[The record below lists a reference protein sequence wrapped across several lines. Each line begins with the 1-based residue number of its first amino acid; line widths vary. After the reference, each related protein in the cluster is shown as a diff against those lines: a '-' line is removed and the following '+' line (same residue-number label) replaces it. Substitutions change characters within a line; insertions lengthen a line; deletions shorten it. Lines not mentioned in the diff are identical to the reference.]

1 MVNTKTPDFSSILT
15 EAAFQVLIEVL
26 YLLKEFENSLILVGG
41 WVPILLLPDASEK
54 HVGTVDVDIAIDGR
68 ALSESGSKTIEDIL
82 LGNGYLPGGEPGRY
96 IRTIKIK
103 EQEIDVPVDFLVG
116 EHGFLPDNEL
126 FDITG
131 VRPITAP
138 GSDLAFDSYEKI
150 KIEGKLQNGSKYSAE
165 IKSASIV
172 SFLVM
177 KAHVLNVREKSK
189 DAYDIW
195 FCLANHPDGIESIA
209 TAFEPHLGRNS
220 VKIAFSIMAEYFS
233 DVKAKGPEMVIEEEG
248 TKDPE
253 LREFLRQ
260 DAYQRVNDLL
270 MRLNRRSG

>member
-1 MVNTKTPDFSSILT
+1 VVKPKTFDFSSILT

-26 YLLKEFENSLILVGG
+26 YLLQEFESSLILVGG
-41 WVPILLLPDASEK
+41 WVPILLLPDVSEK

-68 ALSESGSKTIEDIL
+68 ALTESGSNTIEDIL
-82 LGNGYLPGGEPGRY
+82 LGNDYLPGGEPGRY
-96 IRTIKIK
+96 IRTLKIK
-103 EQEIDVPVDFLVG
+103 GQEIDVPVDFLVS

-138 GSDLAFDSYEKI
+138 GSDLAFDSCEKI
-150 KIEGKLQNGSKYSAE
+150 KIKGNLQNGSSYSAE
-165 IKSASIV
+165 IKIASIV
-172 SFLVM
+172 SFIVM
-177 KAHVLNVREKSK
+177 KAYVLNLRRKSK

-209 TAFEPHLGRNS
+209 AAFEPHLGRNS
-220 VKIAFSIMAEYFS
+220 VKIAFSIMAEYFR

-253 LREFLRQ
+253 FREFLRQ

-270 MRLNRRSG
+270 QRLNRRSN